1 MSVTHRVAL
10 VVVALLLQANSIRA
24 QDDPL
29 MFVTSAWSDTLP

>member
-10 VVVALLLQANSIRA
+10 VVVALLLQVNAVPA

-29 MFVTSAWSDTLP
+29 MLVTSATGDANL